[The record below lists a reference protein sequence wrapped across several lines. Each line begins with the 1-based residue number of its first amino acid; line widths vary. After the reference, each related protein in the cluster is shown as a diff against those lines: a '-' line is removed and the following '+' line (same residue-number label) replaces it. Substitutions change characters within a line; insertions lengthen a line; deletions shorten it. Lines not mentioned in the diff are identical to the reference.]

1 MLWIWA
7 VLPLVLAG
15 SQLSVHTEDTDSI
28 SEGLKLRRRVRETDK
43 NCSEGLYQVG
53 PFCCQPCQP
62 GERKVKDCTMDGSTP
77 TCAPCTEGR
86 DYMDKKHYADKC
98 RRCTLCDEEHGLEV
112 ETNCTLTQNTKC
124 KCKPDFYCDSS
135 GCEHCVPCASCEHGT
150 LEPCTATSNTK
161 CRKQSSRNHL
171 WLLTILV
178 LLIPLV
184 FIYRKCRKRKCWKRR
199 QDDPESRFS
208 SHETIPMNASNLS
221 LSKYIPR
228 IAEDMTIQEAK
239 RFARENNIKES
250 KIDEIVH
257 DSIQNT
263 AEQKVQLLWCW
274 YQSHGKSDAY
284 QDLIKGLKKAECR
297 RTLDKFQDMVQKD
310 LGNSTSDIGNENER
324 QCLE

>member
-1 MLWIWA
+1 MN
-7 VLPLVLAG
+7 
-15 SQLSVHTEDTDSI
+15 E
-28 SEGLKLRRRVRETDK
+28 
-43 NCSEGLYQVG
+43 
-53 PFCCQPCQP
+53 
-62 GERKVKDCTMDGSTP
+62 ST

-86 DYMDKKHYADKC
+86 DYMDKKNYADKC

-112 ETNCTLTQNTKC
+112 ETNCTQTQNTKC

-135 GCEHCVPCASCEHGT
+135 GCEHCLRCALCEHGT

-161 CRKQSSRNHL
+161 CKTQSSRNHL

-184 FIYRKCRKRKCWKRR
+184 FIYIYRKYWKRKCWKRR
-199 QDDPESRFS
+199 QDDHESRFS

-228 IAEDMTIQEAK
+228 IAENMTIQEAK
-239 RFARENNIKES
+239 KFARENNIKES